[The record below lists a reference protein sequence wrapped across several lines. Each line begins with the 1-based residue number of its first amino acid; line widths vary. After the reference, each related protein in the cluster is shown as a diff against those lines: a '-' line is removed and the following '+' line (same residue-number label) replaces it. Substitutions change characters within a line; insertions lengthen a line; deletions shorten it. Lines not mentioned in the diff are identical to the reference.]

1 MAGRA
6 EERAEGFAGERLFVL
21 AAAGIADGLA
31 GDAAVD
37 ATGDAAV
44 DAAGAVSGGVDREV
58 ATGVRVLRKLFPA
71 ACGVW
76 TFAFLGNLAVD
87 FFATEA
93 DLLADAVTSSTE
105 VSSVF

>member
-21 AAAGIADGLA
+21 AATGVADGLA
-31 GDAAVD
+31 GDAA
-37 ATGDAAV
+37 GDAAV

-93 DLLADAVTSSTE
+93 DLLADAVASSTE